1 MLDTSIQV
9 KTDNFDG
16 PLGLLLHLVQR
27 EEMDVRKLD
36 LTKITQQYLGYL
48 AKMRELNFDL
58 AGEYLFMAST
68 LLLIKSKSCVTEEES
83 KDGGISG
90 GSETVISE
98 AELIRR
104 LEDLQKFQKLGE
116 KLWNLP
122 KKGHEIFV
130 KPRVDRKSIIDSILT
145 PMDMDKLTISM
156 VELIQKNKRKYTVVT
171 RDRLSIKEKL
181 NFLKS
186 YLQKG
191 VQSNFDEILIKDD
204 SVEEQDRDVTNVIIT
219 FISLLEL
226 ARLNKIRIFQ
236 NEDSEKIYI
245 DVTSDFKDFDIELA
259 DGFEDENEEKS
270 ENENLISDAMNE
282 NIN

>member
-83 KDGGISG
+83 KDGGING